1 MRRPVLLPG
10 VADAE
15 CPPIVVSDTR
25 IAIMQARRR
34 AALHDILHLILLG
47 AVDTLFLR
55 FPSTHIP
62 ALDRHDSLLLLGAV
76 NGAMVAWLWL
86 ARVLPRW
93 TARRIATSWSE
104 TERQRSGYEPHK
116 NHQ

>member
-25 IAIMQARRR
+25 TAITQARRR
-34 AALHDILHLILLG
+34 AALHDALHLVLI
-47 AVDTLFLR
+47 ASVDALFLH

-62 ALDRHDSLLLLGAV
+62 MLDRHDSLLLLGAV

-86 ARVLPRW
+86 ARVLPRLF
-93 TARRIATSWSE
+93 ARRIASSWSVA
-104 TERQRSGYEPHK
+104 ERSRTLPF
-116 NHQ
+116 